1 MSISIAG
8 VKISNT
14 IKDDLKLSKNY
25 EKFKVISRDTVLLII
40 TLCKSNIFF
49 TLYLLYL
56 VPNQIISDSTVKCW
70 GYCK

>member
-56 VPNQIISDSTVKCW
+56 VRNQIISDSTVKCW